1 MAVIANEVIPLTELQ
16 RKIRAIAWL
25 TPFQLR
31 RRVADYLVRKGTT
44 DFTADYAA
52 FFVAGESKPQ
62 EVGAPLFIKGKS
74 RELGVVLVHGFLA
87 APLEVKELAEFLGRR
102 GVWVYAPRLK
112 GHGTSP
118 TDLATRKYQDWIES
132 VDEGYALMSAI
143 CRRVVVGGFSFGG
156 GLALDLAAR
165 VPGVAGVFAVAP
177 PMRLVDIS
185 SRFAP
190 AVGLWNRLMDLAHY
204 EAAKK
209 EFVEISPEHP
219 LINYARLPVAGI
231 GELERFMAA
240 LEEKLATIRTPA
252 LIVQAE
258 GDPVVNPA
266 GSKSLFEQLGSAKK
280 DYLLFDFDRHGII
293 MGDGAE
299 RVHRVIGDFI
309 EFVQKSGP
317 ALAEESEEAGA

>member
-1 MAVIANEVIPLTELQ
+1 
-16 RKIRAIAWL
+16 
-25 TPFQLR
+25 
-31 RRVADYLVRKGTT
+31 
-44 DFTADYAA
+44 
-52 FFVAGESKPQ
+52 
-62 EVGAPLFIKGKS
+62 
-74 RELGVVLVHGFLA
+74 VVLVHGFLA
-87 APLEVKELAEFLGRR
+87 APLEVKELAEYLGRR

-118 TDLATRKYQDWIES
+118 ADLATRTYQDWIES

-185 SRFAP
+185 SKFAP

-219 LINYARLPVAGI
+219 HINYARLPVAGI
-231 GELERFMAA
+231 NELERFMTA
-240 LEEKLATIRTPA
+240 LEEKLATIKAPA

-266 GSKSLFEQLGSAKK
+266 GSKKLFEQLGSAKK

-293 MGDGAE
+293 SGTGAE
-299 RVHRVIGDFI
+299 RVHRAVGDFI
-309 EFVQKSGP
+309 ENVHKGVPPQP
-317 ALAEESEEAGA
+317 EETASAGE